1 MQTAG
6 RISLRICKYEKLN
19 ESLNFKTLRL
29 ILATV
34 FWLQKGDAVTDVN
47 VISGEQLK
55 IQDAVYAL
63 QLDGKGGSVP
73 VTDLTQASSEHPCW
87 LHLDYA
93 REESQNWLNN
103 TSLLPD

>member
-1 MQTAG
+1 M
-6 RISLRICKYEKLN
+6 
-19 ESLNFKTLRL
+19 
-29 ILATV
+29 
-34 FWLQKGDAVTDVN
+34 TDVN

-73 VTDLTQASSEHPCW
+73 VTDLTQASCEHPCW

-93 REESQNWLNN
+93 REES
-103 TSLLPD
+103 